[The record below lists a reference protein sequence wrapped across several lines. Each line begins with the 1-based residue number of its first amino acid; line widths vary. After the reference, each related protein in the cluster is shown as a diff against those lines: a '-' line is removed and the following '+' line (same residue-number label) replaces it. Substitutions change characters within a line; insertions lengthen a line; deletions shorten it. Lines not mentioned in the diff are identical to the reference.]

1 MGDNEGMRALI
12 TNDDGIDSPG
22 LVPIAHAAL
31 EAGYEVLVAA
41 PNKQYSGAG
50 ASLAGEPE
58 ESGFKITEARP
69 RRLSAEIDAIAVH
82 ASPALIAYG
91 AVLEFFGDRPD
102 VLLSGVN
109 LGPNVGPAVV
119 HSGTVGAALTAA
131 AMRIPALAVSMSTM
145 RPRRWKTAQE
155 IISRVL
161 PAVPKLPLD
170 GRILNLNIPD
180 RPMADVRGI
189 RATSL
194 GRYADGVDRAADQVK
209 MLLGGDAIVNLLSE
223 FEEGTDGLMLSQGWA
238 TLSLVQGPM
247 HDVNGFDIPEEKF

>member
-1 MGDNEGMRALI
+1 MGDNGGMRALI

-22 LVPIAHAAL
+22 LLPLAHAAL

-50 ASLAGEPE
+50 ASLAGEPQE
-58 ESGFKITEARP
+58 QGFKVTHTRP
-69 RRLSAEIDAIAVH
+69 RGLSEEIEAIAVH

-91 AVLEFFGDRPD
+91 AVLEFFGARPD
-102 VLLSGVN
+102 VVLSGVN

-131 AMRIPALAVSMSTM
+131 AMQIPALAASMSTM
-145 RPRRWKTAQE
+145 RPRRWDTAQE
-155 IISRVL
+155 VIAKVL
-161 PAVPKLPLD
+161 PTVAGLPRD

-180 RPMADVRGI
+180 LPLADVRGI
-189 RATSL
+189 RPTAL
-194 GRYADGVDRAADQVK
+194 GRYADGVDEAADQVK

-223 FEEGTDGLMLSQGWA
+223 FDEGTDGLALSQGWA
-238 TLSLVQGPM
+238 TVSVVQGPM
-247 HDVNGFDIPEEKF
+247 HDVEGFDVPTTSF